1 MGKKKSPKRLWKE
14 LFDHKALQRPLFIP
28 LVYSYASRIGR
39 MPVQEMLSDST
50 RLAKALMS
58 AQELFG
64 YDAVLSHYDPY
75 LELELLGRS
84 FEWVPKGV
92 KEMVLSSARESAVT
106 DRSITAAEI
115 PPVSL
120 IFDAAAQMREVIGQD
135 TPVIG
140 VVNSPVTLLRMI
152 LMDRFSLTEADFNE
166 MKSFLNDIQGIVLD
180 LVKAYCNLR
189 VDAIWLIEED
199 WDGITASEIERIRP
213 IYQTF
218 WNVLD
223 YFDVRSIMAFHRY
236 DIAELEKYFT
246 IGADA
251 VFFAGA
257 QASDIAL
264 ESLSVLMDRYEMCVG
279 VACPFPDSEDRSA
292 RLDSILSQV
301 MEAGRGFFLSTPWEV
316 ALGTPIESLTEMVER
331 ITEP

>member
-1 MGKKKSPKRLWKE
+1 MGKKKSPKRLWKD

-39 MPVQEMLSDST
+39 MPFQEMLSDST
-50 RLAKALMS
+50 RFAKALMS

-92 KEMVLSSARESAVT
+92 KEMVVSSGGKSAVT
-106 DRSITAAEI
+106 DRKIIAAEV
-115 PPVSL
+115 PPVNL
-120 IFDAAAQMREVIGQD
+120 IFDAAAEMREVIGQD
-135 TPVIG
+135 IPVIG
-140 VVNSPVTLLRMI
+140 VVNSPVTLLRAI
-152 LMDRFSLTEADFNE
+152 LRDRFSLKEADFPE
-166 MKSFLNDIQGIVLD
+166 AKVFLNDIQGIVLD

-199 WDGITASEIERIRP
+199 WEGIEASEVERIKP

-236 DIAELEKYFT
+236 DIAELETYFS

-257 QASDIAL
+257 QAYDIEL
-264 ESLSVLMDRYEMCVG
+264 EKLSVLMERNEMCAG
-279 VACPFPDSEDRSA
+279 VACPFPDSADRSA
-292 RLDSILSQV
+292 LFDSILSQV
-301 MEAGRGFFLSTPWEV
+301 MDAGSGFFLSTPLEV
-316 ALGTPIESLTEMVER
+316 ALDTPIESLTEMVER

>member
-1 MGKKKSPKRLWKE
+1 MGKKKSPKRLWKD
-14 LFDHKALQRPLFIP
+14 LFDHKEWQRPPFVP
-28 LVYSYASRIGR
+28 LVYSYASRIGK
-39 MPVQEMLSDST
+39 MSIQEMFSNST
-50 RLAKALMS
+50 HFAKALMS

-64 YDAVLSHYDPY
+64 YDAVLSHCDPY
-75 LELELLGRS
+75 VELELLGRS
-84 FEWVPKGV
+84 FDWVPKDI
-92 KEMVLSSARESAVT
+92 KEMVLSSGRKSGITE
-106 DRSITAAEI
+106 RSITAAEV

-120 IFDAAAQMREVIGQD
+120 IFDAAAEMREVIGQD

-140 VVNSPVTLLRMI
+140 VVNSPVTLLRTI
-152 LMDRFSLTEADFNE
+152 LMDRFSLTEADFPE

-199 WDGITASEIERIRP
+199 WEGVTPSEIERIGP

-218 WNVLD
+218 WNVLE

-246 IGADA
+246 IGPDA

-257 QASDIAL
+257 QAFDIAL

-279 VACPFPDSEDRSA
+279 VACPFPDSADRSA

-301 MEAGRGFFLSTPWEV
+301 MDAGSGFFLSTPWEV
-316 ALGTPIESLTEMVER
+316 APGTPIESLSAMVER